1 MEWMAVLAAAAAAWV
16 FGAVW
21 YMVLS
26 RQWLAAAGLREPGR
40 AALPFVL
47 SFVLMVV
54 VAGMMRHTLGSA
66 GIATP
71 GGGMVAGLGLGLF
84 IAAPWVAINNL
95 YQGRPAML
103 TAIDGGYAALG
114 CAIMGGVLALF

>member
-1 MEWMAVLAAAAAAWV
+1 MGWVSVLAAAAAAWV

-40 AALPFVL
+40 SALPFIL

-54 VAGMMRHTLGSA
+54 VAGMMRHTFA
-66 GIATP
+66 TTGIVTI
-71 GGGMVAGLGLGLF
+71 GGGLVGGLGLGLF

-95 YQGRPAML
+95 YQGKPAML
-103 TAIDGGYAALG
+103 TAIDGGYATIG
-114 CAIMGGVLALF
+114 CAIMGGVLTLL